1 MQKYLIFIEISKLHF
16 FRAKCTFFGCDLHL
30 FKNFRWEPC
39 PFHHSICPFHH
50 FTAKYWTTWTAN
62 YQSRMRGFSI
72 VHTHLIHERVEKIKP
87 PQIFKLY
94 LYSNYCRKIILA
106 RRFSSSNS
114 TLYRKFRE
122 NHSRKSNPKTNQI
135 AIKYYL
141 VMAGSAAQRGA
152 ADARLY

>member
-1 MQKYLIFIEISKLHF
+1 
-16 FRAKCTFFGCDLHL
+16 
-30 FKNFRWEPC
+30 
-39 PFHHSICPFHH
+39 
-50 FTAKYWTTWTAN
+50 
-62 YQSRMRGFSI
+62 MRVFLI
-72 VHTHLIHERVEKIKP
+72 VHTHLIHECVEKIKP

-94 LYSNYCRKIILA
+94 LLKLHLYSNYYQKIILA

-141 VMAGSAAQRGA
+141 AWVMAGSAAQRGA